1 MAGAELGWADAV
13 IVDRDDVL
21 QYNEA
26 NIIPQ
31 NKDTIAK
38 IRSWLCPTDFDGEG
52 SEYQKHLTSHLPG
65 TVSWF
70 LVSDTYRQW
79 HDSEQHGLLW
89 V

>member
-21 QYNEA
+21 EYNEA

-31 NKDTIAK
+31 DEDIFAK
-38 IRSWLCPTDFDGEG
+38 IRSWLCPTDFDGED

-65 TVSWF
+65 TGS
-70 LVSDTYRQW
+70 
-79 HDSEQHGLLW
+79 
-89 V
+89 